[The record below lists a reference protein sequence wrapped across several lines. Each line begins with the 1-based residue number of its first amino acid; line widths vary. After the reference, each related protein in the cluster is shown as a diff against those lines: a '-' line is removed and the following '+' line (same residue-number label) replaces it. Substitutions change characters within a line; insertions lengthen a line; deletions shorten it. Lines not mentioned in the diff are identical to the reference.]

1 MRAFQ
6 NLTFNTLQF
15 NTERVATKN
24 TGMKHVQGGWPKDT
38 NFDEQNEVTKYY
50 RRMNKEPQLG
60 YASAAR
66 DLTSSA
72 AMCIKSNNEID
83 MFEEYFQGEQP
94 ENLSEQI
101 STKTVMIFKDP
112 NTIKRSVTKIN
123 WHPDASEGRVGVA
136 YAQLRFQKTPVGMPK
151 QSYIWNLHN
160 PNCPER
166 TLEPTSPLCTLT
178 FNPKIPENIV
188 GGSYDG
194 SLCFFDQKVGSSSG
208 VIKPQLTTVLEASH
222 HDPVYD
228 VYWLTGGKAG
238 KECVS
243 TSTDGRVLW
252 WDMRNT
258 NKPTETHTIGSSLKP
273 VECHTLDHN
282 FGTEENKNIK
292 ILGGTSMEYNT
303 DAGPQKFL
311 IGTE

>member
-1 MRAFQ
+1 
-6 NLTFNTLQF
+6 
-15 NTERVATKN
+15 
-24 TGMKHVQGGWPKDT
+24 
-38 NFDEQNEVTKYY
+38 
-50 RRMNKEPQLG
+50 
-60 YASAAR
+60 
-66 DLTSSA
+66 
-72 AMCIKSNNEID
+72 
-83 MFEEYFQGEQP
+83 
-94 ENLSEQI
+94 
-101 STKTVMIFKDP
+101 
-112 NTIKRSVTKIN
+112 
-123 WHPDASEGRVGVA
+123 
-136 YAQLRFQKTPVGMPK
+136 
-151 QSYIWNLHN
+151 
-160 PNCPER
+160 
-166 TLEPTSPLCTLT
+166 
-178 FNPKIPENIV
+178 
-188 GGSYDG
+188 
-194 SLCFFDQKVGSSSG
+194 

-273 VECHTLDHN
+273 VESHTLDHN